1 MSDNEN
7 NDLSLVNG
15 NRTSVINTAGENQN
29 TGQNCD
35 KTNEANEEPNPI
47 PVLVRQLTA
56 ELARLNSRIQT
67 LEELM
72 TSCNSVLMTV
82 LETLT
87 QLTESIAI
95 LNNNDQPSNEP

>member
-15 NRTSVINTAGENQN
+15 NRTSVVNNAEEN
-29 TGQNCD
+29 QNCD

>member
-15 NRTSVINTAGENQN
+15 NRTSVVNNAGENQN
-29 TGQNCD
+29 TGQNSD

-95 LNNNDQPSNEP
+95 LNNNDQQSNEP